1 MDKKK
6 TNLELLN
13 EAIGSQ
19 IENLKNIEPGSDD
32 HVKATESLSK
42 LYKLKIEEEKS
53 LVELDVKKEQYKKEN
68 RNSILKMGIDT
79 AGIVLPL
86 AFYANWMNKGFKFE
100 ETGTFTSTTFRGL
113 FQKFKTTK

>member
-1 MDKKK
+1 MSKKK

-13 EAIGSQ
+13 EAIGLQ
-19 IENLKNIEPGSDD
+19 LENLNNIEPGSED
-32 HVKATESLSK
+32 HVKATESLAT
-42 LYKLKIEEEKS
+42 LYKLKIEEESKTI
-53 LVELDVKKEQYKKEN
+53 ELNTKIKQYDKEN
-68 RNSILKMGIDT
+68 KNSIIKMGIDV

-86 AFYANWMNKGFKFE
+86 AFYASWMNKGFKFE